1 MMASGCTLLA
11 SFMLPHLA
19 YMSTRALAT
28 NKSDTKPLQIMCSW
42 THLPSSTDL
51 KLAHAFSTGTKVNS
65 SRLMH
70 SLSIFLK
77 SSIVFSG
84 AFCSM
89 RKCLIGQALVQ
100 LSYLC
105 VHPGG
110 VPVVNNPECFLC
122 LLMLECLKSGY
133 FAFNCQQKFTVN

>member
-1 MMASGCTLLA
+1 
-11 SFMLPHLA
+11 
-19 YMSTRALAT
+19 
-28 NKSDTKPLQIMCSW
+28 
-42 THLPSSTDL
+42 
-51 KLAHAFSTGTKVNS
+51 VNS

-133 FAFNCQQKFTVN
+133 FAFNCQQKFTVNWSTLYSQQVVCNQESFSASTRELRD